1 MMRTFQYRKFIRDKI
16 LQSMLDMGEKPEWRE
31 LSDDDYAAALQDK
44 LIEESAEIVLA
55 DKDKLVSELADL
67 QEVLDCL
74 ADTKGIT
81 REEIVK
87 AQAKKND
94 KVGSFKQRIFVEV
107 TTLPD
112 DNEWITYLQKHPER
126 YPEIKD

>member
-1 MMRTFQYRKFIRDKI
+1 MMRTFQYRKLIRDKI
-16 LQSMLDMGEKPEWRE
+16 LQSMLDMGEKPEWHE
-31 LSDDDYAAALQDK
+31 LSDDDFAAALRDK
-44 LIEESAEIVLA
+44 LLEESAEIVLD
-55 DKDKLVSELADL
+55 DKEKLISELADL

-81 REEIVK
+81 REDIEK

-94 KVGSFKQRIFVEV
+94 KVGSFKKRIFVEV
-107 TTLPD
+107 TALPD
-112 DNEWITYLQKHPER
+112 DNEWIAYLEKHPER